1 MKSQSRDR
9 GSCES
14 VIRGKTPKRVSRHFA
29 RLRRL
34 GALWYNS
41 GMEKMTCFL
50 NQALYKDFL
59 GGKTG
64 AQGGEKA
71 EKLLHTH
78 YHKRECYKFAGTCN
92 A

>member
-1 MKSQSRDR
+1 M
-9 GSCES
+9 
-14 VIRGKTPKRVSRHFA
+14 
-29 RLRRL
+29 
-34 GALWYNS
+34 WYNS

-50 NQALYKDFL
+50 NQALYKDYL
-59 GGKTG
+59 GKTG
-64 AQGGEKA
+64 SGIGEKA

>member
-1 MKSQSRDR
+1 MESQSRDR

-41 GMEKMTCFL
+41 GMGNTICHL
-50 NQALYKDFL
+50 VQALYKDFL
-59 GGKTG
+59 GKTG
-64 AQGGEKA
+64 SGIGEKA

-78 YHKRECYKFAGTCN
+78 YHKRECYK
-92 A
+92 